1 MDKAQKLSA
10 IYATAPMDVAQKFA
24 PPKKPVERASRFVF
38 WAGFPFFAI
47 GLSFF
52 LLCWQFRCGTFL
64 MVMGFVCMF
73 VGLALY
79 VKGLNMRTDAWK
91 DMDEKLKAYRIA
103 SEKWGEQY
111 YCFRDD
117 IVF

>member
-1 MDKAQKLSA
+1 
-10 IYATAPMDVAQKFA
+10 
-24 PPKKPVERASRFVF
+24 
-38 WAGFPFFAI
+38 
-47 GLSFF
+47 
-52 LLCWQFRCGTFL
+52 